1 MKNII
6 EGIMIAL
13 LLVTMD
19 PFGVSAAETSVTTY
33 NVRLTKWL
41 STEFSRNYDPDKK
54 GNRSFPL
61 QFDCT
66 ISKNSGTVIFNCPDE
81 IIAYEIWDLEGD
93 ICLFITDE
101 EKYFVNELFSLS
113 VSCQIRLTAGEYTY
127 VGYIR

>member
-19 PFGVSAAETSVTTY
+19 PFGASAAEPSVTTY

-113 VSCQIRLTAGEYTY
+113 VSCQIRLNAGEYTY

>member
-13 LLVTMD
+13 LLVMID
-19 PFGVSAAETSVTTY
+19 PFGASAAETSLTTY

-41 STEFSRNYDPDKK
+41 STEFGRKLDNDKG

-66 ISKNSGTVIFNCPDE
+66 ISKNTGTVNFNCQED
-81 IIAYEIWDLEGD
+81 IIDYEIWNLEGD

-113 VSCQIRLTAGEYTY
+113 VSCQIRLNAGEYTY

>member
-6 EGIMIAL
+6 EGILVAL
-13 LLVTMD
+13 LLATID
-19 PFGVSAAETSVTTY
+19 PFGASAAETSLTTY

-41 STEFSRNYDPDKK
+41 STEFGRNYDPDKK

-93 ICLFITDE
+93 VCLFITDE

-113 VSCQIRLTAGEYTY
+113 VSCQIRLNAGEYTY

>member
-6 EGIMIAL
+6 EGILVAL
-13 LLVTMD
+13 LLVMID
-19 PFGVSAAETSVTTY
+19 PFGASAAETSLTTY

-41 STEFSRNYDPDKK
+41 STEFGRKLDNDKG
-54 GNRSFPL
+54 GNRSLPL
-61 QFDCT
+61 QIDCT

-93 ICLFITDE
+93 VCLFITDE
-101 EKYFVNELFSLS
+101 EKSFVNELFSLS
-113 VSCQIRLTAGEYTY
+113 VSCQIRLNAGEYTY

>member
-6 EGIMIAL
+6 EGILIAL
-13 LLVTMD
+13 LLVMID
-19 PFGVSAAETSVTTY
+19 PFGASAAETSLTTY

-41 STEFSRNYDPDKK
+41 STEFGRKHDPDKN
-54 GNRSFPL
+54 GNRSFPS
-61 QFDCT
+61 QFDCS
-66 ISKNSGTVIFNCPDE
+66 ISKNTGMIIYNCQDD
-81 IIAYEIWDLEGD
+81 IIAYEIWNLEGD